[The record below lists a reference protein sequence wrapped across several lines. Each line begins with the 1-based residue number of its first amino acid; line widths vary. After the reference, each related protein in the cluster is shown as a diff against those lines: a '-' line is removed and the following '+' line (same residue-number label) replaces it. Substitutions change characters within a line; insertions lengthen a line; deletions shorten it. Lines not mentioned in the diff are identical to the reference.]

1 MKRLLKN
8 GVIQAIILMIS
19 VFALQL
25 YFGND
30 SSLFVLNVPLE
41 EHYWTILTS
50 IYSHGSFSH
59 LTSNIIGLLVFAVPI
74 ARLTS
79 NLRFHLFFV
88 LVGVIAGVS
97 QVLTLYYLDFYGFL
111 DLESIPGVLGSSGAV
126 FGFFGYLLVS
136 NSVTGFFAK
145 YMNPSSIVRY
155 ILYLSIAVFV
165 TLATASPGV
174 ALIAHFTG
182 FLLGLLIGRTGF
194 LKLNS
199 SSN

>member
-1 MKRLLKN
+1 MKRLLRN
-8 GVIQAIILMIS
+8 GVVQAILLMVS
-19 VFALQL
+19 VFCLQL

-41 EHYWTILTS
+41 EYYWTILTS
-50 IYSHGSFSH
+50 VYSHAGFSH

-79 NLRFHLFFV
+79 NFRFHLFFV
-88 LVGVIAGVS
+88 LVGCVAGVS

-136 NSVTGFFAK
+136 NSVTGVFAK
-145 YMNPSSIVRY
+145 YINPPRLIRY
-155 ILYLSIAVFV
+155 FLYISVAGFV

-174 ALIAHFTG
+174 ALIAHFVG
-182 FLLGLLIGRTGF
+182 FLLGIFLGRIGF

-199 SSN
+199 SPD